1 MLLFVENAEDPEA
14 IRIAGYYDWTEGND
28 IAFEPSQV
36 LLICGVEKLL
46 FLARQFG
53 WIIYRA

>member
-36 LLICGVEKLL
+36 LIICGVEKLWL
-46 FLARQFG
+46 LARQFG
-53 WIIYRA
+53 WIVCRA